1 MSVDQLISNLLGRRV
16 HSGFGLSSLQALVAL
31 LAAPPLL
38 QQRHAGASHRD
49 GHVDLRVRV
58 AAAEAGARSLQ
69 DDGRSVDRSA
79 AVLVALLPERS
90 DQTALTQ
97 AVRLRD
103 VAGIPGRVVGEPKI
117 KKIKKRMLDAFYSL
131 NQNYT
136 FTANLLSDSHFSA
149 AKIIYFT
156 FTYKEIKIF
165 PAARGYCNK

>member
-49 GHVDLRVRV
+49 GHVDLRVGV

-136 FTANLLSDSHFSA
+136 FTANLLSDFHFSA

>member
-16 HSGFGLSSLQALVAL
+16 HPGFGLCSLQALVAL

-117 KKIKKRMLDAFYSL
+117 KKRMLDAFYSL

-136 FTANLLSDSHFSA
+136 FTANLLSDFHFFSRQNHLFH
-149 AKIIYFT
+149 IY
-156 FTYKEIKIF
+156 IQGNQDISCSS
-165 PAARGYCNK
+165 RLL